1 MDPLLIDIPERIET
15 PQLLLL
21 APPAGEPEEMNQAI
35 VESAAELKPWM
46 PWADP
51 VPTLEQTRIW
61 RQRSLARHAAR
72 EEIYFRLY
80 QREPRVF
87 GGNVSLCR
95 MDWNVPRFE
104 IGYWIRTSLTGCGYA
119 TEATEA
125 LWAFA
130 MHALKASRVEIHMD
144 ELNVAS
150 RRVAERAGFKLEG
163 VLRNHARA
171 ADGRLQNMCVYSKI
185 ANPAD

>member
-1 MDPLLIDIPERIET
+1 MDPLLIDIPECLET
-15 PQLLLL
+15 PRLLLL
-21 APPAGEPEEMNQAI
+21 APHTGEAEEMNRAI

-51 VPTLEQTRIW
+51 VPTLEATRIW
-61 RQRSLARHAAR
+61 CQRSLARYAAR

-80 QREPRVF
+80 QREPRVY

-95 MDWNVPRFE
+95 MDWGVPRFE
-104 IGYWIRTSLTGCGYA
+104 IGYWIRTSLTRRGYA
-119 TEATEA
+119 TEAAKA
-125 LWAFA
+125 LTDFA
-130 MHALKASRVEIHMD
+130 MNALKANRVEIHMD

-150 RRVAERAGFKLEG
+150 RRVAERAGFSLEG
-163 VLRNHARA
+163 ILRNHTRA
-171 ADGRLQNMCVYSKI
+171 PNGRLQNMCVYSKI